1 MQCLTGV
8 ASWTGIRPCRAA
20 VASRNG
26 LCCTYAAGRH
36 PETSLASCA
45 RCKHKPFATMVLYWQ
60 LIWFTWLLIRFLT
73 LDYCIKSS
81 NHILYYVL
89 YCNSTVLYDYILI
102 YAGMFDPSVDTL
114 YFPIVRLCHE
124 PEARVILLYN
134 IYIYMPISFSH
145 SLVSSSQMFPI
156 IHPTSSWIV
165 SGRKC
170 HDYFGRGGRGD
181 SSPGLRAPSGSWWQA
196 AMRATAKKSSR
207 R

>member
-73 LDYCIKSS
+73 LDYCVKSS

-124 PEARVILLYN
+124 PEARVILLYIYY
-134 IYIYMPISFSH
+134 IYIY
-145 SLVSSSQMFPI
+145 SSQFLTFSGVEFPNVPNNPS
-156 IHPTSSWIV
+156 HFKLNCQRQEMPWLLRSW
-165 SGRKC
+165 G
-170 HDYFGRGGRGD
+170 
-181 SSPGLRAPSGSWWQA
+181 PWWQLSWSTCSEWELVA
-196 AMRATAKKSSR
+196 GSYARDSQKK
-207 R
+207 